1 MTIGN
6 TQTNSKEVIAKFN
19 AAILKLPDTSTPNQ
33 VESMI
38 NYINQYVDE
47 INEKGER
54 LENLS
59 EEIRK
64 LCKRLETLPDRS

>member
-6 TQTNSKEVIAKFN
+6 TQVNNKEVITKFN

-38 NYINQYVDE
+38 SYLNQYVDE

-54 LENLS
+54 LEKLD